1 MIQTFADGIMFYDS
15 RLDQYS
21 LQQLYVTRGINKG
34 GTAEI
39 TMPPSHPAYNSFISF
54 KTIIEIYRDGRLLF
68 RGRPLYPSD
77 DTYKIR
83 TIYCEGELC
92 FLNDAVVRPYL
103 YQADPATIFTDL
115 IGTYNSQ
122 VEEQKRFVVG
132 EITVTDANDYLRLES
147 ESALSAME
155 VLNALLDRCG
165 GYIVFTTNTEGER
178 VINWYADL
186 EYRSNQ
192 SIEFGENLLDYSRT
206 DANTNLATVIVPY
219 GAQDESTGV
228 RVTIESVNNGLD
240 YIEDAEAVALRGRI
254 TKAVYWDDV
263 TVPANLLRKAQEY
276 LSESRLMITALELS
290 ALDLSHVDKSIDR
303 FEVGDKI
310 RVTSRPHGLDED
322 FILTDLSENLLDPS
336 LSTITLGKEKNS
348 LTGADVAG
356 DRKSLS
362 DLQNITHIIKAD
374 YMLNIAQAIERTEQA
389 LSSLITQ
396 TSESIRTE
404 VSETYA
410 TNDELQSA
418 ISTSMTQL
426 ADSFEFSFS
435 SLKATV
441 DGNDAEAREKFTEL
455 YSYIKFED
463 GNIILG
469 DSTSGMTLTL
479 ENDKITFKKNGQ
491 QFGWWDGVDFHTG
504 NIVIEVNERAQFGNF
519 AYVPRSNGSL
529 SFLKVGE

>member
-1 MIQTFADGIMFYDS
+1 
-15 RLDQYS
+15 
-21 LQQLYVTRGINKG
+21 
-34 GTAEI
+34 
-39 TMPPSHPAYNSFISF
+39 
-54 KTIIEIYRDGRLLF
+54 
-68 RGRPLYPSD
+68 
-77 DTYKIR
+77 
-83 TIYCEGELC
+83 
-92 FLNDAVVRPYL
+92 
-103 YQADPATIFTDL
+103 
-115 IGTYNSQ
+115 
-122 VEEQKRFVVG
+122 
-132 EITVTDANDYLRLES
+132 
-147 ESALSAME
+147 
-155 VLNALLDRCG
+155 
-165 GYIVFTTNTEGER
+165 
-178 VINWYADL
+178 
-186 EYRSNQ
+186 
-192 SIEFGENLLDYSRT
+192 
-206 DANTNLATVIVPY
+206 
-219 GAQDESTGV
+219 
-228 RVTIESVNNGLD
+228 
-240 YIEDAEAVALRGRI
+240 VALRGRI

-491 QFGWWDGVDFHTG
+491 QFGWWDGTDFHTG